1 MAALIARSGLKALN
15 IRQTR
20 QQRVR
25 ACPPHTSPGTA
36 AAAAAAAAVQQCL
49 AFVLQQICI
58 NITLTLPYG
67 RLGPDAYL
75 AVNPTPLAPHAPR
88 RWPLSPALP
97 WSSTA
102 LTAPSSWTRPPKFFR
117 QLILLQAPS
126 PRTTPLS
133 TSLASSPV
141 TTAGI
146 PPVCLLTRKFL
157 ADAFLNWEIKDLS
170 FHDHPFGGSA
180 ECADP
185 GHERHAH

>member
-1 MAALIARSGLKALN
+1 MATVPR
-15 IRQTR
+15 
-20 QQRVR
+20 
-25 ACPPHTSPGTA
+25 
-36 AAAAAAAAVQQCL
+36 AAVE
-49 AFVLQQICI
+49 F
-58 NITLTLPYG
+58 Y
-67 RLGPDAYL
+67 GPDRAKFL
-75 AVNPTPLAPHAPR
+75 GKWGAHPTGTHRNSSSFDAV
-88 RWPLSPALP
+88 AL
-97 WSSTA
+97 
-102 LTAPSSWTRPPKFFR
+102 TRPPKFFR